1 MICMRRQRKGFLTW
15 IASLIPGAGE
25 LYMGFEKQGVSLM
38 LLFWGSVAL
47 ISMLGM
53 GWPVFLLPVIW
64 FYSFFH
70 VHNLKTMSP
79 EEFYMVEDKYLPHM
93 DELAKEFRSD
103 KKGFFQTYRSVIT
116 IIIILI
122 GATLLWDGISSLI
135 YVILP
140 GFMYDIL
147 WNIGNVLTKGVAG
160 AAIIAVGIYFFRC
173 TRKEEDQFRQE
184 QKTRSAEE
192 VQNSAAR
199 DFMAGTFGES
209 RNEVEKREMFFSGN
223 PVKEQQ
229 DFTQHETTSPQ
240 DLLGTLQGEEK
251 EDTEKEQVSQV
262 CTSGEMENGFVI
274 VPSSEASS
282 ETSAEN
288 PDDRQEK

>member
-1 MICMRRQRKGFLTW
+1 MEGMICMRRQRKGFLTW

-38 LLFWGSVAL
+38 ILFWGSVAL
-47 ISMLGM
+47 IAMLGM
-53 GWPVFLLPVIW
+53 GWPIFLLPVIW

-70 VHNLKTMSP
+70 VHNLKTMNP
-79 EEFYMVEDKYLPHM
+79 EEFYMVEDRYLLHM

-103 KKGFFQTYRSVIT
+103 KKGFFQSYRSIIT
-116 IIIILI
+116 ILIILI

-140 GFMYDIL
+140 GFMYDVL

-184 QKTRSAEE
+184 KMTRNQEE
-192 VQNSAAR
+192 AQNSAAR
-199 DFMAGTFGES
+199 EFMAGTFGAAM
-209 RNEVEKREMFFSGN
+209 NETEKGEMSFSGN
-223 PVKEQQ
+223 PMTGEQ
-229 DFTQHETTSPQ
+229 DFMKNEVPVSQP
-240 DLLGTLQGEEK
+240 LLGNLSIEEK
-251 EDTEKEQVSQV
+251 EVEEKEESPKDCASEQV
-262 CTSGEMENGFVI
+262 
-274 VPSSEASS
+274 
-282 ETSAEN
+282 
-288 PDDRQEK
+288 EK

>member
-15 IASLIPGAGE
+15 VASLIPGAGE
-25 LYMGFEKQGVSLM
+25 LYMGFEKRGVSLM

-70 VHNLKTMSP
+70 VHNLKAMSP
-79 EEFYMVEDKYLPHM
+79 EEFYMVEDKYLLHM

-103 KKGFFQTYRSVIT
+103 KKGFFQSYRSIIT
-116 IIIILI
+116 IIIVLI

-184 QKTRSAEE
+184 QKTRSEE
-192 VQNSAAR
+192 AVQNSAAR
-199 DFMAGTFGES
+199 EFMAGTFGDV
-209 RNEVEKREMFFSGN
+209 RNEA
-223 PVKEQQ
+223 PV
-229 DFTQHETTSPQ
+229 PQ
-240 DLLGTLQGEEK
+240 SLLGNLPVEEK
-251 EDTEKEQVSQV
+251 EDTEKEESSKD
-262 CTSGEMENGFVI
+262 CTSGKMENGFVI
-274 VPSSEASS
+274 VPPPEASS
-282 ETSAEN
+282 EKSSEDQ
-288 PDDRQEK
+288 DDNQEK